1 MGCFYSHGSDI
12 IHPKEFLAKPS
23 VHEFD
28 VPPDKRRRKNI
39 EITIILKKIGN

>member
-23 VHEFD
+23 FNELD
-28 VPPDKRRRKNI
+28 VPPDKGGKKI
-39 EITIILKKIGN
+39 EIIIT